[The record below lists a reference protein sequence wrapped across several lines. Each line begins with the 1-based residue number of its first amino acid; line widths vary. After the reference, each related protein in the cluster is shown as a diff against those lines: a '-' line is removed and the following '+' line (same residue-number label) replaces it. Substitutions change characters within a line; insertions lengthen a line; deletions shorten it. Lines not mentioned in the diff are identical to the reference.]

1 MVLLDSRLKRSICTS
16 DDLVA
21 MFQGLIMS
29 TVEVSNNLWGD
40 KLYQQR
46 ARKAFPFLVRQALIG
61 TPIYYSDL
69 AEEVGMPNERNL
81 NYVLGCIG
89 TTILELS
96 NQKNEDIPPIQC
108 LVINKSTKLPGEGI
122 GWFISKADFKKLDTK
137 QKRIVV
143 NGQLSKVYSYPCWL
157 ELLDELG
164 LNPPDFPA
172 PIMKKSIGTGGEGE
186 AHKQLKEFVANNPT
200 VVGLPLSCPKGE
212 AEFNLHSGDSVDVV
226 FSWRNELIAV
236 EVKSGNSDMGDIHR
250 GLYQCVKYQAVL
262 EAMLGIQGKPKN
274 VRTLL
279 LLEGSFPEELVST
292 KNMLGIDVLSNITVK
307 S

>member
-1 MVLLDSRLKRSICTS
+1 MRRIKLLAFKESLVGTAEAS
-16 DDLVA
+16 D
-21 MFQGLIMS
+21 
-29 TVEVSNNLWGD
+29 NLWGN

-46 ARKAFPFLVRQALIG
+46 AREAFPFLVRQAIIG
-61 TPIYYSDL
+61 EPIFYSDL
-69 AEEVGMPNERNL
+69 AEEMGMPNARNL

-96 NQKNEDIPPIQC
+96 KQKNEDIPPIQC
-108 LVINKSTKLPGEGI
+108 LVINKATKLPGEGF
-122 GWFISKADFKKLDTK
+122 GWFISEADFKKLDTK

-143 NGQLSKVYSYPCWL
+143 NGQLSEIYSYPRWL
-157 ELLDELG
+157 ELLDELS
-164 LNPPDFPA
+164 LNPPSFPA
-172 PIMKKSIGTGGEGE
+172 PIKKKSKGGGGEGE
-186 AHKQLKEFVANNPT
+186 AHKKLKEFVANNPV

-212 AEFNLHSGDSVDVV
+212 VEFNLHSGDSVDVV
-226 FSWRNELIAV
+226 FTWRNEIIAA
-236 EVKSGNSDMGDIHR
+236 EVKSFISDVGDIHR

-279 LLEGSFPEELVST
+279 LLEGDFPKELVST
-292 KNMLGIDVLSNITVK
+292 KNMLGIDVLSNVRAK